1 MSLKTYN
8 IDVPITPGA
17 MPPVIHI
24 GQYDSGREY
33 IAHLKNDDGTDYT
46 IPANSTAT
54 FTGCNPR
61 KEVFE
66 IEATVGETTVTFQ
79 PSDEATSMWG
89 KYGATI
95 NITSGGE
102 KMSPIVLLMDVQKAG
117 ATDEEIA
124 GAANFPDA
132 VTEAV
137 NDWLED
143 NIEEGQLGTLFV
155 PQAPQAAK
163 TSEMT
168 QPVGMDE
175 NGKLWTTPGGGSGA
189 VTPASIVTATS
200 QMTTAQKTSTR
211 SNINAAPSTN
221 IAKSALASAV
231 QTSLGKADTAYQK
244 PSGGIPAADMAQ
256 AVQTA
261 LAAAGTA
268 VQPSALDGYVPVS
281 VFAAVTPSADLVE
294 VKRDAQTGKLYVLVN
309 GSTPAPSGDSNTT
322 LITMTESGADLI
334 ASKTASEI
342 YTILSGGAVNLVL
355 IDYASRQGTLVK
367 KPTTSGGGYTDA
379 KFWAFDENTTGI
391 IEYSINSSGVVSY
404 TTIPLAGFYTK
415 PSGGI
420 PYTDLAGDIPASKL
434 NASAQA
440 RLLPTASASDAG
452 KIPTV
457 NGSGVYVLEPNAKI
471 LTMQK
476 AGSTYT
482 YTGAN
487 FQFTTLADL
496 QALVSAGTILWLV
509 NTTTGSAYQSVNSR
523 GAASTARLTFAGPT
537 LESDNDDLTVEAF
550 IFNGSMNIT
559 RKVLSTGG
567 GEGGSGAELF
577 EVYITE
583 NAGTYAASETLSDIM
598 DAYQA
603 GDIVKYYNE
612 EGAEGIL
619 ALTPDQYGVVFVCFD
634 DGNGGHPM
642 LMRVY
647 AIAPNGAVTVT
658 ENDILNSQLMPSPQ
672 SRTAAQIASGIQV
685 NGNAIYTISGEAT
698 GFIITTNTLPT
709 MNPGECIEIRLT
721 VGNTAITTPTW
732 PSWCKFIGGWDG
744 KFDASTYYDIV
755 IDDVGNVYAGMRE
768 VSA

>member
-1 MSLKTYN
+1 MPFSPVI
-8 IDVPITPGA
+8 IDCPLTPGT
-17 MPPVIHI
+17 MPPVAHI
-24 GQYDSGREY
+24 AQYDTGRLIY
-33 IAHLKNDDGTDYT
+33 ARLKDHEGNPYT
-46 IPANSTAT
+46 PPSDAT
-54 FTGCNPR
+54 VALVGCNPR

-66 IEATVGETTVTFQ
+66 IEGDVQATTAIFTVQ
-79 PSDEATSMWG
+79 GAASSMWG
-89 KYGATI
+89 RYAATI
-95 NITSGGE
+95 KLVDSAQIST
-102 KMSPIVLLMDVQKAG
+102 IAIIMDVQKAG

-155 PQAPQAAK
+155 PQAPQAEK

-189 VTPASIVTATS
+189 VTPASIVTATG
-200 QMTTAQKTSTR
+200 QMNTTQRNDTR

-221 IAKSALASAV
+221 IQKSALASAV

-244 PSGGIPAADMAQ
+244 PSGGIPASDMAS

-261 LAAAGTA
+261 LTAAGTA

-294 VKRDAQTGKLYVLVN
+294 VKRDTQTGKLYVLVN

-391 IEYSINSSGVVSY
+391 IEYSINSFGVVSY

-420 PYTDLAGDIPASKL
+420 PYTDLSGDIPASKL
-434 NASAQA
+434 NAAAQA
-440 RLLPTASASDAG
+440 RLLPIASASDAG

-457 NGSGVYVLEPNAKI
+457 NGLGVYALEPGAKI
-471 LTMQK
+471 LTMSK
-476 AGSTYT
+476 SGSTYT

-487 FQFTTLADL
+487 FEFTTLADL
-496 QALVSAGTILWLV
+496 QALVNAGTMLWLV
-509 NTTTGSAYQSVNSR
+509 NTTTSSAYYAINSR

-550 IFNGSMNIT
+550 IFDGSMNIT
-559 RKVLSTGG
+559 RKVLTSGG

-583 NAGTYAASETLSDIM
+583 NAGTYAASESVADIVA
-598 DAYQA
+598 AYQA
-603 GDIVKYYNE
+603 GKIVKYYNE
-612 EGAEGIL
+612 VGAEGL
-619 ALTPDQYGVVFVCFD
+619 LFAAPTVYGVVFVCFD
-634 DGNGGHPM
+634 DADGGHPAM
-642 LMRVY
+642 MTIY
-647 AIAPNGAVTVT
+647 SIAPNGTVSVSP
-658 ENDILNSQLMPSPQ
+658 EDILNSQILPVPQ
-672 SRTAAQIASGIQV
+672 SRTAVQLASGLNV
-685 NGNAIYTISGEAT
+685 YNNTVYTVTGDAT
-698 GFIITTNTLPT
+698 GFALTNATIPS

-721 VGNTAITTPTW
+721 VGSTAITTPTW
-732 PSWCKFIGGWDG
+732 PSWAHFMNGWDG

-755 IDDVGNVYAGMRE
+755 IDDAGNVYAGTRE

>member
-8 IDVPITPGA
+8 IDVPITPGV

-132 VTEAV
+132 VTAAV

-211 SNINAAPSTN
+211 TNIGAAPATN
-221 IAKSALASAV
+221 IAKSALASSV
-231 QTSLGKADTAYQK
+231 QTSLGKADTAVQPADLAAYVPRGQQATK
-244 PSGGIPAADMAQ
+244 TSGQTQAVGIDANGKLWVEPPGSGGGGTVERFNVHITDTGNGYVSDKSFTQISVAD
-256 AVQTA
+256 
-261 LAAAGTA
+261 AAGQII
-268 VQPSALDGYVPVS
+268 VPSYNYFEGRVIKLTDSYAIVAIVDLTLPQIPILWTFTITDTGTNGYGTDIGG
-281 VFAAVTPSADLVE
+281 AA
-294 VKRDAQTGKLYVLVN
+294 YVYL
-309 GSTPAPSGDSNTT
+309 
-322 LITMTESGADLI
+322 TESGGVYDIDPNYTPEILRTRQNILNYFYDGI
-334 ASKTASEI
+334 AVKLMVNGYAHPLVYHYGDGILQFGGPEYVTVDGHLVARNVAYTWSMSTHIAREVATPVAAELLAAKTSAM
-342 YTILSGGAVNLVL
+342 TQAVGYDANT
-355 IDYASRQGTLVK
+355 GTLWTA
-367 KPTTSGGGYTDA
+367 PGSGGG
-379 KFWAFDENTTGI
+379 
-391 IEYSINSSGVVSY
+391 SY
-404 TTIPLAGFYTK
+404 TGPDISVPTSGDNGKYLKAGASGSTSWAAVREV
-415 PSGGI
+415 PS
-420 PYTDLAGDIPASKL
+420 S
-434 NASAQA
+434 
-440 RLLPTASASDAG
+440 SASDSG
-452 KIPTV
+452 KVLTV
-457 NGSGVYVLEPNAKI
+457 GSG
-471 LTMQK
+471 
-476 AGSTYT
+476 
-482 YTGAN
+482 
-487 FQFTTLADL
+487 
-496 QALVSAGTILWLV
+496 GT
-509 NTTTGSAYQSVNSR
+509 
-523 GAASTARLTFAGPT
+523 ASWQTP
-537 LESDNDDLTVEAF
+537 S
-550 IFNGSMNIT
+550 
-559 RKVLSTGG
+559 GG
-567 GEGGSGAELF
+567 GEGGAAVF
-577 EVYITE
+577 EVRITKS
-583 NAGTYAASETLSDIM
+583 GTTYAASETLSDIM

-603 GDIVKYYNE
+603 GDIVKFYNE

-619 ALTPDQYGVVFVCFD
+619 AATPSSNGIFFVCFD
-634 DGNGGHPM
+634 DGEGGHPM
-642 LMRVY
+642 YMRGY
-647 AIAPNGAVTVT
+647 SIAPNNTVTVSDG
-658 ENDILNSQLMPSPQ
+658 EEIYNSLVVPSPQ

-685 NGNAIYTISGEAT
+685 YGNTIYTISGEVA
-698 GFIITTNTLPT
+698 GFTITTNSLPT

-721 VGNTAITTPTW
+721 VGSSAITTPTW
-732 PSWCKFIGGWDG
+732 PSWAHFMNGWDG
-744 KFDASTYYDIV
+744 KFEASTYYDIL
-755 IDDVGNVYAGMRE
+755 IDDVGNVYAGTRE
-768 VSA
+768 VS